1 MAADASVVIDFDV
14 KTQQLESDK
23 EKINK
28 ILSAIGE
35 NTGDKMDDEFK
46 KSADNVVSE
55 AKTVKKDVDNELK
68 KPTATITPKVD
79 DSEAQK
85 GTQKVI
91 TSLRKL
97 PKEQKVKLD
106 ADAKK
111 AGIDDFTSLLKRVPK
126 KLRTEILAQAQK
138 DEVID
143 YESLLKRIPPKL
155 LTDVQLN
162 DNASDKLKAI
172 RSEVESTETGFARLK
187 TIVAG
192 SFLGDA
198 VLSGVTTVV
207 DGLKDIAVEGAN
219 ASDAMDKFR
228 STMQLG
234 GFGEE
239 KIKKTSDEVM
249 EYANKT
255 VYDLD
260 DISNTTAQLAANG
273 IKNYMGLTEAAGN
286 LNAQAGGNAET
297 FKSVAMMLTQT
308 AGAGKLTTENWNQL
322 ADAIPGASGVLQKAM
337 KDAGAYTGN
346 FRDAM
351 ADGQITADE
360 FADAITKLGQTD
372 GAKKA
377 AESTKT
383 FEGAI
388 GNLQAA
394 VVDGMKN
401 IIDAFGKDKF
411 TGPINGLG
419 NIVQD
424 TFSKITKTIEN
435 NKKVIDALGG
445 VFSGVFGAIGN
456 TLSMFAMSFKANV
469 AGVLNNKEVTQ
480 NVESFKK
487 SFDRVME
494 AIKPIE
500 QAIGGLLGVIA
511 GGAFSLA
518 VDIVRSLAKGLGL
531 TGDEAD
537 KAKGKMDFS
546 GVARVFSTV
555 SQSLN
560 IVLDF
565 IRPVVR
571 ALGEMAGVIAKSA
584 FSTFADVLNVVGKAL
599 GEAFDKI
606 SPLIP
611 ALGDADKNM
620 SAITKHEG
628 ALKAVGVALGSIATA
643 FTAIKAAS
651 AVGSV
656 VSSAA
661 SAFKLLSGAIDI
673 IGASLLVFGDFLAA
687 NPIVA
692 IIGAVIA
699 LGVAV
704 YEAYKHFKP
713 FRDWVNKTWDSLKSF
728 GSGVAKVGKQIYH
741 GIVDGILDVVSWI
754 KKNWKGLGLLLVN
767 PIAGAIKLLY
777 DNNKGFK
784 KWADSV
790 IDTIKN
796 AWKSATEALVKVWE
810 SIVDGIVKVWKP
822 LSKALSVTWDAIKK
836 VAEITFKAIGAVIL
850 APIVLV
856 SATIVAIW
864 KAVHKPLEAAWK
876 AISKTASSVW
886 NSIKKTTEKVWK
898 GIKDTVI
905 DVSLAIYKPIKKAWD
920 KVVQVVTDLWNGL
933 KKTASKIWNGIKDA
947 VVDATEAVYKPVH
960 KAFTKVGN
968 WIGDK
973 WDNIKKFTSDKW
985 NSIKD
990 TIGNM
995 TDKAHSVA
1003 KRNTEALKSS
1013 VSEKWDAVKSV
1024 TGKAWGSVS
1033 DYVGEHSANAK
1044 NKASKNFNA
1053 LKDTMSSILDSISQT
1068 WKRVWSGISDYFSGI
1083 WDSIKKNARN
1093 GLNAV
1098 IDFLNG
1104 GIGGI
1109 NNVVHFFGGK
1119 KQTISPIPKL
1129 AKGGR
1134 MSKSTLALVNDEES
1148 PTYREAIFRRDGS
1161 IELPQERNV
1170 LTHLEAGDAVMPAK
1184 QTAMLLGLP
1193 QYKSGFG
1200 DWLGKAANWIG
1211 NVSGDIGEWVADKID
1226 QLEDALKDPLGVL
1239 KRLFD
1244 NSKNDATAIW
1254 HTIGEGAGRYLPES
1268 AVNWFKNTLAGFKKK
1283 FDESGGNPPGAGTKR
1298 WKPYVK
1304 KALAANGLPTSESYV
1319 QAWLRQ
1325 IQSESGG
1332 NPKAVQGGYVDI
1344 NTLTGDLA
1352 KGLLQTISRTFN
1364 AYAFPGHRNIFNGY
1378 DNMLAAIHYAKA
1390 RYGSRMLSV
1399 IGHGHGYANGGHI
1412 YSKQL
1417 AWLAEDGDEFVINN
1431 RKPNADSLLANAIKQ
1446 RAEINPNSFSAK
1458 IAHIID
1464 SAKFSGSNGYSV
1476 TLSTNQSASV
1486 THSAQSYSGT
1496 DYSQQIDAIK
1506 RKLDIIADKQV
1517 KVDGRSFA
1525 VAYERYGV
1533 HERNQRDILGQRGM
1547 AVDVNF

>member
-23 EKINK
+23 EQINK

-126 KLRTEILAQAQK
+126 KTRTEILAQAQK
-138 DEVID
+138 GEVID
-143 YESLLKRIPPKL
+143 YEALLKKIPPKI

-162 DNASDKLKAI
+162 DNASDKLRAI
-172 RSEVESTETGFARLK
+172 KKESESTETGFTRLK

-192 SFLGDA
+192 SFLGGA

-584 FSTFADVLNVVGKAL
+584 FATFADVLNAVGKAL
-599 GEAFDKI
+599 GAAFDKI

-611 ALGDADKNM
+611 ALNDTGKGA

-628 ALKAVGVALGSIATA
+628 KLKAVGVAIGSIG
-643 FTAIKAAS
+643 TAIVALKGAKVIFDGVSAGVTALSNATKIATGVQAAFN
-651 AVGSV
+651 AVMAINPV
-656 VSSAA
+656 V
-661 SAFKLLSGAIDI
+661 L
-673 IGASLLVFGDFLAA
+673 
-687 NPIVA
+687 

-741 GIVDGILDVVSWI
+741 GIVDGISDVVSWI

-796 AWKSATEALVKVWE
+796 AWKSATKALVKVWE

-886 NSIKKTTEKVWK
+886 NSIKKTTEKVWN

-905 DVSLAIYKPIKKAWD
+905 DVSLAIYKPVKKAWD

-1134 MSKSTLALVNDEES
+1134 MSRSTLALVNDEES

-1161 IELPQERNV
+1161 VEVPKERNV

-1193 QYKSGFG
+1193 QYKGGFG
-1200 DWLGKAANWIG
+1200 DWLGKAADWIG
-1211 NVSGDIGEWVADKID
+1211 DVSGDIGEWLADKID

-1239 KRLFD
+1239 TGLFKK
-1244 NSKNDATAIW
+1244 SKNSAEAIW
-1254 HTIGEGAGRYLPES
+1254 HDIGEGAGKYVPEQ
-1268 AVNWFKNTLAGFKKK
+1268 AVDWFKGILDGFKKK
-1283 FDESGGNPPGAGTKR
+1283 FDESGGNPPGEGAKR
-1298 WKPYVK
+1298 WEPYVK
-1304 KALAANGLPTSESYV
+1304 KALAANGLPTSDAYV

-1332 NPKAVQGGYVDI
+1332 NPKAVQNGYVDQ
-1344 NTLTGDLA
+1344 NTISGDLA
-1352 KGLLQTISRTFN
+1352 KGLLQTISATFN
-1364 AYAFPGHRNIFNGY
+1364 AYAFPGHKDIFNGY

-1390 RYGSRMLSV
+1390 RYGSDMLAV
-1399 IGHGHGYANGGHI
+1399 IGHGHGYANGGHV
-1412 YSKQL
+1412 YNKQL
-1417 AWLAEDGDEFVINN
+1417 AWIAEDGDEFVINN
-1431 RKPNADSLLANAIKQ
+1431 RKPNADSLLASAIKQ

-1476 TLSTNQSASV
+1476 TPSTNQSASV

>member
-23 EKINK
+23 EQINK

-55 AKTVKKDVDNELK
+55 AKAVKKDVDNELK

-192 SFLGDA
+192 SFLGGA

-239 KIKKTSDEVM
+239 EIKKTSDEVM

-560 IVLDF
+560 IVLNF
-565 IRPVVR
+565 IKPVVR

-584 FSTFADVLNVVGKAL
+584 FATFADVLNAVGKAV
-599 GEAFDKI
+599 GAAFDKI

-611 ALGDADKNM
+611 ALNDTGKGA

-628 ALKAVGVALGSIATA
+628 KLKAVGVAIGSIG
-643 FTAIKAAS
+643 TAIVALKGAKVIFDGVSAGVTALSNATKIATGVQAAFN
-651 AVGSV
+651 AVM
-656 VSSAA
+656 
-661 SAFKLLSGAIDI
+661 AIDPVV
-673 IGASLLVFGDFLAA
+673 L
-687 NPIVA
+687 

-741 GIVDGILDVVSWI
+741 GIVDGISDVISWI

-796 AWKSATEALVKVWE
+796 AWKSATKALVKVWE

-886 NSIKKTTEKVWK
+886 NSIKKTTEKVWN

-905 DVSLAIYKPIKKAWD
+905 DVSLAIYKPVKKAWD

-947 VVDATEAVYKPVH
+947 VVDTTEAVYKPVH

-1134 MSKSTLALVNDEES
+1134 MSRSTLALVNDEES

-1161 IELPQERNV
+1161 VEVPKERNV

-1193 QYKSGFG
+1193 QYKGGFG
-1200 DWLGKAANWIG
+1200 DWLGKAADWIG

-1244 NSKNDATAIW
+1244 NRKNDATAIW
-1254 HTIGEGAGRYLPES
+1254 HTIGEGAGRYLPET

-1431 RKPNADSLLANAIKQ
+1431 RKPNADMLLASAIKQ

-1476 TLSTNQSASV
+1476 TPSTNQSASV

>member
-23 EKINK
+23 EQINK

-55 AKTVKKDVDNELK
+55 AKAVKKDVDNELK

-192 SFLGDA
+192 SFLGGA

-239 KIKKTSDEVM
+239 EIKKTSDEVM

-565 IRPVVR
+565 IKPVVR

-584 FSTFADVLNVVGKAL
+584 FATFADVLNAVGKAL

-673 IGASLLVFGDFLAA
+673 VGASLLVFGDFLAA

-728 GSGVAKVGKQIYH
+728 GSRVAKVGKQIYH
-741 GIVDGILDVVSWI
+741 GIVDGISDVISWI

-796 AWKSATEALVKVWE
+796 AWKSATKALVKVWE

-876 AISKTASSVW
+876 AIYKTASSVW
-886 NSIKKTTEKVWK
+886 NSI
-898 GIKDTVI
+898 
-905 DVSLAIYKPIKKAWD
+905 
-920 KVVQVVTDLWNGL
+920 

-960 KAFTKVGN
+960 KAFTTLGN

-973 WDNIKKFTSDKW
+973 WDSIKKTTSTKW
-985 NSIKD
+985 KGIKD
-990 TIGNM
+990 TISKM
-995 TDKAHSVA
+995 SEKAKSLGTKYAESLKQSVG
-1003 KRNTEALKSS
+1003 
-1013 VSEKWDAVKSV
+1013 EKWDAVKSV
-1024 TGKAWGSVS
+1024 TSKAWGKVAT
-1033 DYVGEHSANAK
+1033 YVGDSSNDALRRAGR
-1044 NKASKNFNA
+1044 NFNA
-1053 LKDTMSSILDSISQT
+1053 LKSTMSDILDSISRT
-1068 WKRVWSGISDYFSGI
+1068 WRRAWSGIADYFGSIWNGI
-1083 WDSIKKNARN
+1083 QKNARN
-1093 GLNAV
+1093 GLNGV
-1098 IDFLNG
+1098 IGFLNG

-1134 MSKSTLALVNDEES
+1134 ITASNKVALVNDEES
-1148 PTYREAIFRRDGS
+1148 SIYREAIFRKDGTV
-1161 IELPQERNV
+1161 ELPKERNV
-1170 LTHLEAGDAVMPAK
+1170 LTHLEVGDAVMPAK

-1244 NSKNDATAIW
+1244 NRKNDATAIW

-1390 RYGSRMLSV
+1390 RYGSDMLAV
-1399 IGHGHGYANGGHI
+1399 IGHGHGYADGGHV
-1412 YSKQL
+1412 YNKQL
-1417 AWLAEDGDEFVINN
+1417 AWIAEDGDEFVINN
-1431 RKPNADSLLANAIKQ
+1431 RKPNADSLLASAIKQ

-1464 SAKFSGSNGYSV
+1464 DARTSGVNGYGV
-1476 TLSTNQSASV
+1476 TPQVTPTSHTVNSNQSNNASV
-1486 THSAQSYSGT
+1486 KVEGDTVISVQLDSDTIARATYPKQKLMQAQEITIAGNGG
-1496 DYSQQIDAIK
+1496 AIP
-1506 RKLDIIADKQV
+1506 V
-1517 KVDGRSFA
+1517 V
-1525 VAYERYGV
+1525 
-1533 HERNQRDILGQRGM
+1533 
-1547 AVDVNF
+1547 

>member
-23 EKINK
+23 EQINK

-55 AKTVKKDVDNELK
+55 AKAVKKDVDNELK

-192 SFLGDA
+192 SFLGGA

-239 KIKKTSDEVM
+239 EIKKTSDEVM

-560 IVLDF
+560 IVLNF
-565 IRPVVR
+565 IKPVVR

-584 FSTFADVLNVVGKAL
+584 FATFADVLNAVGKAV
-599 GEAFDKI
+599 GAAFDKI

-611 ALGDADKNM
+611 ALNDTGKGA

-628 ALKAVGVALGSIATA
+628 KLKAVGVAIGSIG
-643 FTAIKAAS
+643 TAIVALKGAKVIFDGVSAGVTALSNATKIATGVQAAFN
-651 AVGSV
+651 AVM
-656 VSSAA
+656 
-661 SAFKLLSGAIDI
+661 AIDPVV
-673 IGASLLVFGDFLAA
+673 L
-687 NPIVA
+687 

-741 GIVDGILDVVSWI
+741 GIVDGISDVISWI

-796 AWKSATEALVKVWE
+796 AWKSATKALVKVWE

-886 NSIKKTTEKVWK
+886 NSIKKTTEKVWN

-905 DVSLAIYKPIKKAWD
+905 DVSLAIYKPVKKAWD

-947 VVDATEAVYKPVH
+947 VVDTTEAVYKPVH

-1134 MSKSTLALVNDEES
+1134 MSQSTLALVNDEES

-1161 IELPQERNV
+1161 VEVPKERNV

-1193 QYKSGFG
+1193 QYKGGFG
-1200 DWLGKAANWIG
+1200 DWLGKAADWIG

-1244 NSKNDATAIW
+1244 NRKNDATAIW
-1254 HTIGEGAGRYLPES
+1254 HTIGEGAGRYLPET

-1364 AYAFPGHRNIFNGY
+1364 AYAFPGHKNIFNGY

-1431 RKPNADSLLANAIKQ
+1431 RKPNADMLLASAIKQ

-1476 TLSTNQSASV
+1476 TPSTNQSASV

>member
-1 MAADASVVIDFDV
+1 MADGVVTIDIDMPLDKLKNDMQLADDLLQNLGKNAGN
-14 KTQQLESDK
+14 E
-23 EKINK
+23 
-28 ILSAIGE
+28 
-35 NTGDKMDDEFK
+35 MDDNFK
-46 KSADNVVSE
+46 KVSSDLVNE
-55 AKTVKKDVDNELK
+55 AQKAKKDIDEELK
-68 KPTATITPKVD
+68 KPTAPIKPKID
-79 DSEAQK
+79 DNDVQQ
-85 GTQKVI
+85 GTQKII

-111 AGIDDFTSLLKRVPK
+111 AGIDDFTALLKRVPK
-126 KLRTEILAQAQK
+126 KTRTEILAQAQK
-138 DEVID
+138 GEVID
-143 YESLLKRIPPKL
+143 YEAL
-155 LTDVQLN
+155 LTKLPRRILTSIKLN
-162 DNASDKLKAI
+162 DDASDKLKSI
-172 RSEVESTETGFARLK
+172 QESAENTGASLSKLK
-187 TIVAG
+187 EIIAG
-192 SFLGDA
+192 SFIGGIA
-198 VLSGVTTVV
+198 VNGVTAVV
-207 DGLKDIAVEGAN
+207 SSLKDIATEGAS

-239 KIKKTSDEVM
+239 EIKKTSDQVM

-286 LNAQAGGNAET
+286 LNAQAGGNADT

-377 AESTKT
+377 AESTTT
-383 FEGAI
+383 FEGAF
-388 GNLQAA
+388 GNLQAT

-401 IIDAFGKDKF
+401 VIDAFGKDKF
-411 TGPINGLG
+411 TGPINNVGSFIQG
-419 NIVQD
+419 
-424 TFSKITKTIEN
+424 FFGRITKAITD
-435 NKKVIDALGG
+435 NKRIIDTLGSAFSS
-445 VFSGVFGAIGN
+445 VFSAIGN
-456 TLSMFAMSFKANV
+456 TLSMFSASFKANV
-469 AGVLNNKEVTQ
+469 SGILGDKSLTQ
-480 NVESFKK
+480 NVTSLKKGFDNIMES
-487 SFDRVME
+487 
-494 AIKPIE
+494 IKPVE
-500 QAIGGLLGVIA
+500 QAIGGLLGVIT
-511 GGAFSLA
+511 GGIFAVA
-518 VDIVRSLAKGLGL
+518 VDLIKGLAKGLGL
-531 TGDEAD
+531 VGDEAN
-537 KAKGKMDFS
+537 KTKGKMDFS
-546 GVARVFSTV
+546 GIARIFSTV
-555 SQSLN
+555 SQTLN
-560 IVLDF
+560 VVLGF
-565 IRPVVR
+565 IKPVVSL
-571 ALGEMAGVIAKSA
+571 LGEMAGVIAKSA

-673 IGASLLVFGDFLAA
+673 VGASLLVFGDFLAA

-692 IIGAVIA
+692 IIGVVIA

-713 FRDWVNKTWDSLKSF
+713 FRDAVNKTWDSLKSF

-741 GIVDGILDVVSWI
+741 GIVDGISDVISWI

-796 AWKSATEALVKVWE
+796 AWKSATKALVKVWE

-886 NSIKKTTEKVWK
+886 NSIKKTTEKVWN

-905 DVSLAIYKPIKKAWD
+905 DVSLAIYKPVKKAWD

-1134 MSKSTLALVNDEES
+1134 MSQSTLALVNDEES

-1161 IELPQERNV
+1161 IEVPKERNV
-1170 LTHLEAGDAVMPAK
+1170 LTHLEVGDAVMPAK

-1431 RKPNADSLLANAIKQ
+1431 RKPNADMLLASAIKQ

-1476 TLSTNQSASV
+1476 TPSTNQSASV
-1486 THSAQSYSGT
+1486 AHSAQSYSGT

>member
-1 MAADASVVIDFDV
+1 MADGVVTIDIDMPLDKLKNDMQLADDLLQNLGKNAGN
-14 KTQQLESDK
+14 E
-23 EKINK
+23 
-28 ILSAIGE
+28 
-35 NTGDKMDDEFK
+35 MDDNFK
-46 KSADNVVSE
+46 KVSSDLVNE
-55 AKTVKKDVDNELK
+55 AQKAKKDIDEELK
-68 KPTATITPKVD
+68 KPTAPIKPKID
-79 DSEAQK
+79 DNDVQQ
-85 GTQKVI
+85 GTQKII

-111 AGIDDFTSLLKRVPK
+111 AGIDDFTALLKRVPK
-126 KLRTEILAQAQK
+126 KTRTEILAQAQK
-138 DEVID
+138 GEVID
-143 YESLLKRIPPKL
+143 YEAL
-155 LTDVQLN
+155 LTKLPRRILTSIKLN
-162 DNASDKLKAI
+162 DDASDKLKSI
-172 RSEVESTETGFARLK
+172 QESAENTGASLSKLK
-187 TIVAG
+187 EIIAG
-192 SFLGDA
+192 SFIGGIA
-198 VLSGVTTVV
+198 VNGVTAVV
-207 DGLKDIAVEGAN
+207 SSLKDIATEGAS

-239 KIKKTSDEVM
+239 EIKKTSDQVM

-286 LNAQAGGNAET
+286 LNAQAGGNADT

-560 IVLDF
+560 IVLNF
-565 IRPVVR
+565 IKPVVR

-673 IGASLLVFGDFLAA
+673 VGASLLVFGDFLAA

-692 IIGAVIA
+692 IIGVVIA

-704 YEAYKHFKP
+704 YEAYKHFKI

-741 GIVDGILDVVSWI
+741 GIVDGISDVISWI

-796 AWKSATEALVKVWE
+796 AWKSATKALVKVWE

-886 NSIKKTTEKVWK
+886 NSIKKTTEKVWN

-905 DVSLAIYKPIKKAWD
+905 DVSLAIYKPVKKAWD

-1134 MSKSTLALVNDEES
+1134 MSQSTLALVNDEES

-1161 IELPQERNV
+1161 VEVPKERNV

-1193 QYKSGFG
+1193 QYKGGFG
-1200 DWLGKAANWIG
+1200 DWLGKAADWIG

-1244 NSKNDATAIW
+1244 NRKNDATAIW
-1254 HTIGEGAGRYLPES
+1254 HTIGEGAGRYLPET

-1364 AYAFPGHRNIFNGY
+1364 AYAFPGHKNIFNGY

-1431 RKPNADSLLANAIKQ
+1431 RKPNADMLLASAIKQ

-1464 SAKFSGSNGYSV
+1464 SAKFSGSNGYGMAPSTSQPNTV
-1476 TLSTNQSASV
+1476 TRT
-1486 THSAQSYSGT
+1486 AQSYEVT
-1496 DYSQQIDAIK
+1496 DYSKQIEAINH
-1506 RKLDIIADKQV
+1506 KLDIIADKQV

-1525 VAYERYGV
+1525 VAYEKYGS
-1533 HERNQRDILGQRGM
+1533 HERNQRNILEQRGL

>member
-1 MAADASVVIDFDV
+1 MASDASVVIDFDV
-14 KTQQLESDK
+14 KMQQLESDRDQ
-23 EKINK
+23 INK

-46 KSADNVVSE
+46 KSADKVVDE
-55 AKTVKKDVDNELK
+55 AKQTKKDVDAELK
-68 KPTATITPKVD
+68 KPTATIKPKVD
-79 DSEAQK
+79 DSDAQK
-85 GTQKVI
+85 GTQKII

-111 AGIDDFTSLLKRVPK
+111 AGIDDFTTLLKRVPK
-126 KLRTEILAQAQK
+126 KTRTEILAQAQK
-138 DEVID
+138 GEVID
-143 YESLLKRIPPKL
+143 YEALLNKL
-155 LTDVQLN
+155 PRKILTDVQLN
-162 DNASDKLKAI
+162 DNASDKLRAI
-172 RSEVESTETGFARLK
+172 KKESESTETGFTRLK

-192 SFLGDA
+192 SFLGGA
-198 VLSGVTTVV
+198 ALNGITMLV
-207 DGLKDIAVEGAN
+207 DGLKDVVVEGAS

-234 GFGEE
+234 GFGEKE
-239 KIKKTSDEVM
+239 IKKTADEVM
-249 EYANKT
+249 DYANKT
-255 VYDLD
+255 VYGLD

-273 IKNYMGLTEAAGN
+273 IKDYMSLTEAAGN

-337 KDAGAYTGN
+337 KDAGAYTGD

-351 ADGQITADE
+351 ANGEITAQE
-360 FADAITKLGQTD
+360 FSDALMKLGQTD

-401 IIDAFGKDKF
+401 VIDAFGKDRI

-424 TFSKITKTIEN
+424 TFGKITKTIEN
-435 NKKVIDALGG
+435 NKKIIDALGG

-456 TLSMFAMSFKANV
+456 TLSMFSMSFKANV

-487 SFDRVME
+487 SFDRVMD

-500 QAIGGLLGVIA
+500 QAIGGLLGVIT

-518 VDIVRSLAKGLGL
+518 VDLVKGLAKGLGL

-537 KAKGKMDFS
+537 KAKGKLDFS
-546 GVARVFSTV
+546 GVARIFSAV
-555 SQSLN
+555 SQALN
-560 IVLDF
+560 VVLNF
-565 IRPVVR
+565 VKPVVS

-584 FSTFADVLNVVGKAL
+584 FSTFADVLNAVGKAL
-599 GEAFDKI
+599 GAAFDKI

-611 ALGDADKNM
+611 ALNDTGKGA

-628 ALKAVGVALGSIATA
+628 KLKAVGVAIGSIGTA
-643 FTAIKAAS
+643 
-651 AVGSV
+651 
-656 VSSAA
+656 
-661 SAFKLLSGAIDI
+661 
-673 IGASLLVFGDFLAA
+673 
-687 NPIVA
+687 IVA
-692 IIGAVIA
+692 IKGAKAIFDGVSAGITALSNATKIATGIQGAFNAVMALNPVVLIVGAIIA

-713 FRDWVNKTWDSLKSF
+713 FRDAVDKSWSAIKKF
-728 GSGVAKVGKQIYH
+728 GSSVAKIGKQVYD
-741 GIVDGILDVVSWI
+741 GIVNGLSGVISWI
-754 KKNWKGLGLLLVN
+754 KKWAKKISDSIV
-767 PIAGAIKLLY
+767 
-777 DNNKGFK
+777 KGFN
-784 KWADSV
+784 AV
-790 IDTIKN
+790 I
-796 AWKSATEALVKVWE
+796 
-810 SIVDGIVKVWKP
+810 KP
-822 LSKALSVTWDAIKK
+822 LSKVWDGIKK
-836 VAEITFKAIGAVIL
+836 VAEIAFKAIGVVIL

-864 KAVHKPLEAAWK
+864 KKVHKPLETAWK

-886 NSIKKTTEKVWK
+886 NGIKKTTEKVWN
-898 GIKDTVI
+898 
-905 DVSLAIYKPIKKAWD
+905 S
-920 KVVQVVTDLWNGL
+920 
-933 KKTASKIWNGIKDA
+933 IKDA
-947 VVDATEAVYKPVH
+947 VVKVANAIFKPVQ
-960 KAFTKVGN
+960 KAFSKLGD

-973 WDNIKKFTSDKW
+973 WDSIKKFTSDKW
-985 NSIKD
+985 NKVKD
-990 TIGNM
+990 TIGDM

-1003 KRNTEALKSS
+1003 KKNAEALKSS
-1013 VSEKWDAVKSV
+1013 VGEKWDAVKDV
-1024 TGKAWGSVS
+1024 TSRTWSKVAGYVDEHTSDARKKAG
-1033 DYVGEHSANAK
+1033 
-1044 NKASKNFNA
+1044 KNFNA

-1093 GLNAV
+1093 GLNGV

-1161 IELPQERNV
+1161 VELPQGRNV

-1193 QYKSGFG
+1193 QYKGGFG
-1200 DWLGKAANWIG
+1200 DWLGKAADWIG
-1211 NVSGDIGEWVADKID
+1211 DVSGDVGEWLADKID

-1239 KRLFD
+1239 MGLFKK
-1244 NSKNDATAIW
+1244 SKNNAEAIW
-1254 HTIGEGAGRYLPES
+1254 YDIGEGAGKYVPEQ
-1268 AVNWFKNTLAGFKKK
+1268 AVDWFKGILDGFKKK
-1283 FDESGGNPPGAGTKR
+1283 FDESGGNPPGEGAKR
-1298 WKPYVK
+1298 WEPYVK
-1304 KALAANGLPTSESYV
+1304 KALAANGLPTSDAYV

-1344 NTLTGDLA
+1344 NTMTGDLA
-1352 KGLLQTISRTFN
+1352 KGLLQTISATFN
-1364 AYAFPGHRNIFNGY
+1364 AHAFPGHKDIFNGY

-1390 RYGSRMLSV
+1390 RYGSDMLAV

-1412 YSKQL
+1412 YNKQL
-1417 AWLAEDGDEFVINN
+1417 AWIAEDGDEFVINN
-1431 RKPNADSLLANAIKQ
+1431 RKPNADSLLASAIKQ

-1464 SAKFSGSNGYSV
+1464 SAKFSGSNGYGMAPNTS
-1476 TLSTNQSASV
+1476 QSIGT
-1486 THSAQSYSGT
+1486 THSTQGYTGT
-1496 DYSQQIDAIK
+1496 DYSQQIEAIN

-1533 HERNQRDILGQRGM
+1533 HERNQRDILGKRGM

>member
-1 MAADASVVIDFDV
+1 MASDASVVIDFDV
-14 KTQQLESDK
+14 KMQQLESDRDQ
-23 EKINK
+23 INK

-46 KSADNVVSE
+46 KSADKVVDE
-55 AKTVKKDVDNELK
+55 AKQTKKDVDAELK
-68 KPTATITPKVD
+68 KQTATIKPKVD
-79 DSEAQK
+79 DSDAQK
-85 GTQKVI
+85 GTQKII

-111 AGIDDFTSLLKRVPK
+111 AGIDDFTTLLKRVPK
-126 KLRTEILAQAQK
+126 KTRTEILAQAQK
-138 DEVID
+138 GEVID
-143 YESLLKRIPPKL
+143 YEALLNKL
-155 LTDVQLN
+155 PRKILTDVQLN
-162 DNASDKLKAI
+162 DNASDKLRAI
-172 RSEVESTETGFARLK
+172 KKESESTETGFTRLK

-192 SFLGDA
+192 SFLGGA
-198 VLSGVTTVV
+198 ALNGITMLV
-207 DGLKDIAVEGAN
+207 DGLKDVVVEGAS

-234 GFGEE
+234 GFGEKE
-239 KIKKTSDEVM
+239 IKKTADEVM
-249 EYANKT
+249 DYANKT
-255 VYDLD
+255 VYGLD

-273 IKNYMGLTEAAGN
+273 IKDYMSLTEAAGN

-337 KDAGAYTGN
+337 KDAGAYTGD

-351 ADGQITADE
+351 ANGEITAQE
-360 FADAITKLGQTD
+360 FSDALMKLGQTD

-401 IIDAFGKDKF
+401 VIDAFGKDRI

-424 TFSKITKTIEN
+424 TFGKITKTIEN
-435 NKKVIDALGG
+435 NKKIIDALGG

-456 TLSMFAMSFKANV
+456 TLSMFSMSFKANV

-487 SFDRVME
+487 SFDRVMD

-500 QAIGGLLGVIA
+500 QAIGGLLGVIT

-518 VDIVRSLAKGLGL
+518 VDLVKGLAKGLGL

-537 KAKGKMDFS
+537 KAKGKLDFS
-546 GVARVFSTV
+546 GVARIFSAV
-555 SQSLN
+555 SQALN
-560 IVLDF
+560 VVLNF
-565 IRPVVR
+565 VKPVVS

-584 FSTFADVLNVVGKAL
+584 FSTFADVLNAVGKAL
-599 GEAFDKI
+599 GAAFDKI

-611 ALGDADKNM
+611 ALNDTGKGA

-628 ALKAVGVALGSIATA
+628 KLKAVGVAIGSIGTA
-643 FTAIKAAS
+643 
-651 AVGSV
+651 
-656 VSSAA
+656 
-661 SAFKLLSGAIDI
+661 
-673 IGASLLVFGDFLAA
+673 
-687 NPIVA
+687 IVA
-692 IIGAVIA
+692 IKGAKAIFDGVSAGITALSNATKIATGIQGAFNAVMALNPVVLIVGAIIA

-713 FRDWVNKTWDSLKSF
+713 FRDAVDKSWSAIKKF
-728 GSGVAKVGKQIYH
+728 GSSVAKIGKQVYD
-741 GIVDGILDVVSWI
+741 GIVNGLSGVISWI
-754 KKNWKGLGLLLVN
+754 KKWAKKISDSIV
-767 PIAGAIKLLY
+767 
-777 DNNKGFK
+777 KGFN
-784 KWADSV
+784 AV
-790 IDTIKN
+790 I
-796 AWKSATEALVKVWE
+796 
-810 SIVDGIVKVWKP
+810 KP
-822 LSKALSVTWDAIKK
+822 LSKVWDGIKK
-836 VAEITFKAIGAVIL
+836 VAEIAFKAIGVVIL

-864 KAVHKPLEAAWK
+864 KKVHKPLETAWK

-886 NSIKKTTEKVWK
+886 NGIKKTTEKVWN
-898 GIKDTVI
+898 
-905 DVSLAIYKPIKKAWD
+905 S
-920 KVVQVVTDLWNGL
+920 
-933 KKTASKIWNGIKDA
+933 IKDA
-947 VVDATEAVYKPVH
+947 VVKVANAIFKPVQ
-960 KAFTKVGN
+960 KAFSKLGD

-973 WDNIKKFTSDKW
+973 WDSIKKFTSDKW
-985 NSIKD
+985 NKVKD
-990 TIGNM
+990 TIGDM

-1003 KRNTEALKSS
+1003 KKNAEALKSS
-1013 VSEKWDAVKSV
+1013 VGEKWDAVKDV
-1024 TGKAWGSVS
+1024 TSRTWSKVAGYVDEHTSDARKKAG
-1033 DYVGEHSANAK
+1033 
-1044 NKASKNFNA
+1044 KNFNA

-1093 GLNAV
+1093 GLNGV

-1161 IELPQERNV
+1161 VELPQGRNV

-1193 QYKSGFG
+1193 QYKGGFG
-1200 DWLGKAANWIG
+1200 DWLGKAADWIG
-1211 NVSGDIGEWVADKID
+1211 DVSGDVGEWLADKID

-1239 KRLFD
+1239 MGLFKK
-1244 NSKNDATAIW
+1244 SKNNAEAIW
-1254 HTIGEGAGRYLPES
+1254 YDIGEGAGKYVPEQ
-1268 AVNWFKNTLAGFKKK
+1268 AVDWFKGILDGFKKK
-1283 FDESGGNPPGAGTKR
+1283 FDESGGNPPGEGAKR
-1298 WKPYVK
+1298 WEPYVK
-1304 KALAANGLPTSESYV
+1304 KALAANGLPTSDAYV

-1344 NTLTGDLA
+1344 NTMTGDLA
-1352 KGLLQTISRTFN
+1352 KGLLQTISATFN
-1364 AYAFPGHRNIFNGY
+1364 AHAFPGHKDIFNGY

-1390 RYGSRMLSV
+1390 RYGSDMLAV

-1412 YSKQL
+1412 YNKQL
-1417 AWLAEDGDEFVINN
+1417 AWIAEDGDEFVINN
-1431 RKPNADSLLANAIKQ
+1431 RKPNADSLLASAIKQ

-1464 SAKFSGSNGYSV
+1464 SAKFSGSNGYGMAPNTS
-1476 TLSTNQSASV
+1476 QSIGT
-1486 THSAQSYSGT
+1486 THSTQGYTGT
-1496 DYSQQIDAIK
+1496 DYSQQIEAIN

-1533 HERNQRDILGQRGM
+1533 HERNQRDILGKRGM

>member
-1 MAADASVVIDFDV
+1 MADGIVTIDIDMPLDKFKSDM
-14 KTQQLESDK
+14 QLAKGLLKDLGDGAGSEMDSD
-23 EKINK
+23 
-28 ILSAIGE
+28 
-35 NTGDKMDDEFK
+35 FK
-46 KSADNVVSE
+46 KASDSVVSE
-55 AKTVKKDVDNELK
+55 AKNVKKDVDAELK

-111 AGIDDFTSLLKRVPK
+111 AGIDDFTTLLKRVPK
-126 KLRTEILAQAQK
+126 KTRTEILAQAQK
-138 DEVID
+138 GEVID
-143 YESLLKRIPPKL
+143 YEALLNKLPKKI
-155 LTDVQLN
+155 LTEVQLN
-162 DNASDKLKAI
+162 DNASDKLRAI
-172 RSEVESTETGFARLK
+172 HKEATSAGGGFTRLK

-192 SFLGDA
+192 SFLGGA
-198 VLSGVTTVV
+198 ALNGITMLV
-207 DGLKDIAVEGAN
+207 DGLKDVVVEGAN

-234 GFGEE
+234 GFGEDE
-239 KIKKTSDEVM
+239 IKKTSDQVM

-255 VYDLD
+255 VYGLD
-260 DISNTTAQLAANG
+260 DIANTTAQLAANG
-273 IKNYMGLTEAAGN
+273 IKDYMGLTEAAGN

-337 KDAGAYTGN
+337 KDAGAYTGD

-351 ADGQITADE
+351 ANGEITAQE
-360 FADAITKLGQTD
+360 FSDALMKLGQTD

-401 IIDAFGKDKF
+401 VIDAFGKDRI

-424 TFSKITKTIEN
+424 TFGKITKTIEN
-435 NKKVIDALGG
+435 NKKIIDALGG

-456 TLSMFAMSFKANV
+456 TLSMFATSFKANV
-469 AGVLNNKEVTQ
+469 AGVLNNKEITQ

-487 SFDRVME
+487 SFERVME

-500 QAIGGLLGVIA
+500 QAIGGLLGVIT

-518 VDIVRSLAKGLGL
+518 VDLVKGLAKGLGL

-537 KAKGKMDFS
+537 KAKGKLDFS
-546 GVARVFSTV
+546 GAARIFSTV
-555 SQSLN
+555 SQALN
-560 IVLDF
+560 VILNFVK
-565 IRPVVR
+565 PVVS

-584 FSTFADVLNVVGKAL
+584 FSTFADVLNAVGKAL
-599 GEAFDKI
+599 GTAFDKI

-611 ALGDADKNM
+611 ALNDTGKGA

-628 ALKAVGVALGSIATA
+628 KLKAVGVAIGSIGTA
-643 FTAIKAAS
+643 
-651 AVGSV
+651 
-656 VSSAA
+656 
-661 SAFKLLSGAIDI
+661 
-673 IGASLLVFGDFLAA
+673 
-687 NPIVA
+687 IVA
-692 IIGAVIA
+692 IKGAKAIFDGVSAGITALSNATKIATGIQGAFNAVMALNPVVLIVGAVIA

-713 FRDWVNKTWDSLKSF
+713 FRDAVDKSWSAIKKF
-728 GSGVAKVGKQIYH
+728 GSSVAKIGKQIYN
-741 GIVDGILDVVSWI
+741 GIVDGLSGVISWI
-754 KKNWKGLGLLLVN
+754 KKWAKNIGDSIV
-767 PIAGAIKLLY
+767 
-777 DNNKGFK
+777 KGFN
-784 KWADSV
+784 SV
-790 IDTIKN
+790 M
-796 AWKSATEALVKVWE
+796 
-810 SIVDGIVKVWKP
+810 KP
-822 LSKALSVTWDAIKK
+822 LSKVWDGIKK
-836 VAEITFKAIGAVIL
+836 AAEIAFKAIGVVIL

-864 KAVHKPLEAAWK
+864 KKVHKPLETAWN
-876 AISKTASSVW
+876 AISKTASKVW
-886 NSIKKTTEKVWK
+886 NGIKKTTER
-898 GIKDTVI
+898 
-905 DVSLAIYKPIKKAWD
+905 
-920 KVVQVVTDLWNGL
+920 
-933 KKTASKIWNGIKDA
+933 IWNGIKDA
-947 VVDATEAVYKPVH
+947 VVKVANAIFKPVQ
-960 KAFTKVGN
+960 KAFSKLGD

-973 WDNIKKFTSDKW
+973 WDSIKKFTSEKW
-985 NSIKD
+985 GHVKD
-990 TIGNM
+990 TVGKM
-995 TDKAHSVA
+995 
-1003 KRNTEALKSS
+1003 
-1013 VSEKWDAVKSV
+1013 SEKAKDVGGKYLEVLKQDVGNKWDTVKS
-1024 TGKAWGSVS
+1024 TTSSAWSKVAG
-1033 DYVGEHSANAK
+1033 YVDEHTSGARK
-1044 NKASKNFNA
+1044 KASQNFNA

-1093 GLNAV
+1093 GLNGV

-1104 GIGGI
+1104 GVDGI
-1109 NNVVHFFGGK
+1109 NNVVSFFGGSK
-1119 KQTISPIPKL
+1119 KTVPRIPRL

-1161 IELPQERNV
+1161 VELPQERNV

-1193 QYKSGFG
+1193 QYKGGFG
-1200 DWLGKAANWIG
+1200 DWLGKAADWIG
-1211 NVSGDIGEWVADKID
+1211 DVSGDIGEWLADKID
-1226 QLEDALKDPLGVL
+1226 QLEDALKNPLEL
-1239 KRLFD
+1239 LMNLFKKEK
-1244 NSKNDATAIW
+1244 NSATAIW
-1254 HTIGEGAGRYLPES
+1254 HDIGEGAGKYIPKS
-1268 AVNWFKNTLAGFKKK
+1268 AVDWFKNKLSEFKKK
-1283 FDESGGNPPGAGTKR
+1283 FDESGGSNPPGEGAKR
-1298 WKPYVK
+1298 WEPYVK
-1304 KALAANGLPTSESYV
+1304 KALAANGLPTTDAYV

-1352 KGLLQTISRTFN
+1352 KGLLQTISATFN
-1364 AYAFPGHRNIFNGY
+1364 AYKFPGHGNIFNGY

-1390 RYGSRMLSV
+1390 RYGSDMLAV

-1412 YSKQL
+1412 YNKQL
-1417 AWLAEDGDEFVINN
+1417 AWIAEDGDEFVINN
-1431 RKPNADSLLANAIKQ
+1431 RKPNADSLLASAIKQ

-1464 SAKFSGSNGYSV
+1464 SAKFSGSNGYGMAP
-1476 TLSTNQSASV
+1476 STSQNV
-1486 THSAQSYSGT
+1486 GTTHSTQSYTGT
-1496 DYSQQIDAIK
+1496 DYSQQIEAIN

-1525 VAYERYGV
+1525 VAYERYGT
-1533 HERNQRDILGQRGM
+1533 HERNQRDILGKRGM

>member
-1 MAADASVVIDFDV
+1 MASDASVVIDFDV
-14 KTQQLESDK
+14 KMQQLESDRDQ
-23 EKINK
+23 INK

-46 KSADNVVSE
+46 KSADKVVDE
-55 AKTVKKDVDNELK
+55 AKQTKKDVDAELK
-68 KPTATITPKVD
+68 KPTATIKPKVD
-79 DSEAQK
+79 DSDAQK
-85 GTQKVI
+85 GTQKII

-111 AGIDDFTSLLKRVPK
+111 AGIDDFTTLLKRVPK
-126 KLRTEILAQAQK
+126 KTRTEILAQAQK
-138 DEVID
+138 GEVID
-143 YESLLKRIPPKL
+143 YEALLNKL
-155 LTDVQLN
+155 PRKILTDVQLN
-162 DNASDKLKAI
+162 DNASDKLRAI
-172 RSEVESTETGFARLK
+172 KKESESTETGFTRLK

-192 SFLGDA
+192 SFLGGA
-198 VLSGVTTVV
+198 ALNGITMLV
-207 DGLKDIAVEGAN
+207 DGLKDVVVEGAS

-234 GFGEE
+234 GFGEKE
-239 KIKKTSDEVM
+239 IKKTADEVM
-249 EYANKT
+249 DYANKT
-255 VYDLD
+255 VYGLD

-273 IKNYMGLTEAAGN
+273 IKDYMGLTEAAGN

-337 KDAGAYTGN
+337 KDAGAYTGD

-351 ADGQITADE
+351 ANGEITAQE
-360 FADAITKLGQTD
+360 FSDALMKLGQTD

-401 IIDAFGKDKF
+401 VIDAFGKDRI

-424 TFSKITKTIEN
+424 TFGKITKTIEN
-435 NKKVIDALGG
+435 NKKIIDALGG

-456 TLSMFAMSFKANV
+456 TLSMFSMSFKANV

-487 SFDRVME
+487 SFDRVMD

-500 QAIGGLLGVIA
+500 QAIGGLLGVIT

-518 VDIVRSLAKGLGL
+518 VDLVKGLAKGLGL

-537 KAKGKMDFS
+537 KAKGKLDFS
-546 GVARVFSTV
+546 GVARIFSTV
-555 SQSLN
+555 SQALN
-560 IVLDF
+560 VILNFVK
-565 IRPVVR
+565 PVVS

-584 FSTFADVLNVVGKAL
+584 FSTFADVLNAVGKAL
-599 GEAFDKI
+599 GTAFDKI

-611 ALGDADKNM
+611 ALNDTGKGA

-628 ALKAVGVALGSIATA
+628 KLKAVGVAIGSIGTA
-643 FTAIKAAS
+643 
-651 AVGSV
+651 
-656 VSSAA
+656 
-661 SAFKLLSGAIDI
+661 
-673 IGASLLVFGDFLAA
+673 
-687 NPIVA
+687 IVA
-692 IIGAVIA
+692 IKGAKAIFDGVSAGITALSNATKIATGIQGAFNAVMALNPVVLIVGAVIA

-713 FRDWVNKTWDSLKSF
+713 FRDAVDKSWSAIKKF
-728 GSGVAKVGKQIYH
+728 GSSVAKIGKQVYD
-741 GIVDGILDVVSWI
+741 GIVNGLSGVISWI
-754 KKNWKGLGLLLVN
+754 KKWAKKISDSIV
-767 PIAGAIKLLY
+767 
-777 DNNKGFK
+777 KGFN
-784 KWADSV
+784 AV
-790 IDTIKN
+790 I
-796 AWKSATEALVKVWE
+796 
-810 SIVDGIVKVWKP
+810 KP
-822 LSKALSVTWDAIKK
+822 LSKVWDGIKK
-836 VAEITFKAIGAVIL
+836 AAEIAFKAIGVVIL

-864 KAVHKPLEAAWK
+864 KKVHKPLEAAWK
-876 AISKTASSVW
+876 VISKTASNVWNGIKKITEKVW
-886 NSIKKTTEKVWK
+886 NSIKDVVVKVAN
-898 GIKDTVI
+898 
-905 DVSLAIYKPIKKAWD
+905 AIF
-920 KVVQVVTDLWNGL
+920 
-933 KKTASKIWNGIKDA
+933 
-947 VVDATEAVYKPVH
+947 KPVQ
-960 KAFTKVGN
+960 KAFSKLGD

-973 WDNIKKFTSDKW
+973 WDSIKKFTSDKW
-985 NSIKD
+985 NKVKN
-990 TIGNM
+990 TIGDM

-1003 KRNTEALKSS
+1003 KKNTEALKSS
-1013 VSEKWDAVKSV
+1013 VGEKWDAVKDV
-1024 TGKAWGSVS
+1024 TSRTWSKVAGYVDEHTSDARKKAG
-1033 DYVGEHSANAK
+1033 
-1044 NKASKNFNA
+1044 KNFNA

-1093 GLNAV
+1093 GLNGV

-1134 MSKSTLALVNDEES
+1134 MSRSTLALVNDEES
-1148 PTYREAIFRRDGS
+1148 STYREAIFRRDGS
-1161 IELPQERNV
+1161 VELPQERNV

-1193 QYKSGFG
+1193 QYKGGFG
-1200 DWLGKAANWIG
+1200 DWLGKAADWVG
-1211 NVSGDIGEWVADKID
+1211 DVSGDIGEWLADKID
-1226 QLEDALKDPLGVL
+1226 QLEDALKNPLEL
-1239 KRLFD
+1239 LMNLFKKEK
-1244 NSKNDATAIW
+1244 NSATAIW
-1254 HTIGEGAGRYLPES
+1254 HDIGEGAGKYIPES
-1268 AVNWFKNTLAGFKKK
+1268 AVDWFKNKLSEFKKK
-1283 FDESGGNPPGAGTKR
+1283 FDESGGNPPGEGAKR
-1298 WKPYVK
+1298 WEPYVK
-1304 KALAANGLPTSESYV
+1304 KALAANGLPTSDAYV

-1332 NPKAVQGGYVDI
+1332 NPKAVQNGYVDV
-1344 NTLTGDLA
+1344 NTLSGDLA

-1364 AYAFPGHRNIFNGY
+1364 AHAFPGHKDIFNGY

-1390 RYGSRMLSV
+1390 RYGSDMLAV
-1399 IGHGHGYANGGHI
+1399 IGHGHGYANGGHV
-1412 YSKQL
+1412 YNKQL
-1417 AWLAEDGDEFVINN
+1417 AWIAEDGDEFVINN
-1431 RKPNADSLLANAIKQ
+1431 RKPNADSLLASAIKQ

-1464 SAKFSGSNGYSV
+1464 SAKFSGSNGYGM
-1476 TLSTNQSASV
+1476 TPSTSRNV
-1486 THSAQSYSGT
+1486 GTTHSTQSYTGT
-1496 DYSQQIDAIK
+1496 DYSQQIEAIN

-1525 VAYERYGV
+1525 VAYERYGT
-1533 HERNQRDILGQRGM
+1533 HERNQRDILGKRGM

>member
-23 EKINK
+23 EQINK

-55 AKTVKKDVDNELK
+55 AKAVKKDVDNELK

-192 SFLGDA
+192 SFLGGA

-239 KIKKTSDEVM
+239 EIKKTSDEVM

-565 IRPVVR
+565 IKPVVR

-584 FSTFADVLNVVGKAL
+584 FATFADVLNAVGKAL
-599 GEAFDKI
+599 GAAFDKI

-611 ALGDADKNM
+611 ALNDTGKGA

-628 ALKAVGVALGSIATA
+628 KLKAVGVAIGSIG
-643 FTAIKAAS
+643 TAIVALKGAKVIFDGVSAGVTALSNATKIATGVQAAFN
-651 AVGSV
+651 AVMAINPV
-656 VSSAA
+656 V
-661 SAFKLLSGAIDI
+661 L
-673 IGASLLVFGDFLAA
+673 
-687 NPIVA
+687 

-741 GIVDGILDVVSWI
+741 GIVDGISDVISWI

-796 AWKSATEALVKVWE
+796 AWKSATKALVKVWE

-886 NSIKKTTEKVWK
+886 NSIKKTTEKVWN

-905 DVSLAIYKPIKKAWD
+905 DVSLAIYKPVKKAWD
-920 KVVQVVTDLWNGL
+920 KVVKVVTDLWNGL

-985 NSIKD
+985 NNIKD

-1134 MSKSTLALVNDEES
+1134 MSRSTLALVNDEES

-1161 IELPQERNV
+1161 VEVPKERNV

-1244 NSKNDATAIW
+1244 NRKNDAMAIW

-1283 FDESGGNPPGAGTKR
+1283 FDESGSNPPGAGTKR

-1431 RKPNADSLLANAIKQ
+1431 RKPNADMLLASAIKQ

-1476 TLSTNQSASV
+1476 TPSTNQSASV

>member
-1 MAADASVVIDFDV
+1 MADGVVTIDIDMPLDKLKNDMQLADDLLQNLGKNAGN
-14 KTQQLESDK
+14 E
-23 EKINK
+23 
-28 ILSAIGE
+28 
-35 NTGDKMDDEFK
+35 MDDNFK
-46 KSADNVVSE
+46 KVSSDLVNE
-55 AKTVKKDVDNELK
+55 AQKAKKDIDEELK
-68 KPTATITPKVD
+68 KPTAPIKPKID
-79 DSEAQK
+79 DNDVQQ
-85 GTQKVI
+85 GTQKII

-111 AGIDDFTSLLKRVPK
+111 AGIDDFTALLKRVPK
-126 KLRTEILAQAQK
+126 KTRTEILAQAQK
-138 DEVID
+138 GEVID
-143 YESLLKRIPPKL
+143 YEAL
-155 LTDVQLN
+155 LTKLPRRILTSIKLN
-162 DNASDKLKAI
+162 DDASDKLKSI
-172 RSEVESTETGFARLK
+172 QESAENTGASLSKLK
-187 TIVAG
+187 EIIAG
-192 SFLGDA
+192 SFIGGIA
-198 VLSGVTTVV
+198 VNGVTAVV
-207 DGLKDIAVEGAN
+207 SSLKDIATEGAS

-377 AESTKT
+377 AESTTT
-383 FEGAI
+383 FEGAF
-388 GNLQAA
+388 GNLQAT

-401 IIDAFGKDKF
+401 VIDAFGKDKF
-411 TGPINGLG
+411 TGPINNVGSFIQG
-419 NIVQD
+419 
-424 TFSKITKTIEN
+424 FFGRITKAITD
-435 NKKVIDALGG
+435 NKRIIDTLGSAFSS
-445 VFSGVFGAIGN
+445 VFSAIGN
-456 TLSMFAMSFKANV
+456 TLSMFSASFKVNV
-469 AGVLNNKEVTQ
+469 SGILGDKSLTQ
-480 NVESFKK
+480 NVTNLKKGFDNIMES
-487 SFDRVME
+487 
-494 AIKPIE
+494 IKPVE
-500 QAIGGLLGVIA
+500 QAISGLLGVIT
-511 GGAFSLA
+511 GGIFAVA
-518 VDIVRSLAKGLGL
+518 VDLVKGLAKGLGL
-531 TGDEAD
+531 VGDEAN
-537 KAKGKMDFS
+537 KTKGKMDFS
-546 GVARVFSTV
+546 GIARIFSTV
-555 SQSLN
+555 SQTLN
-560 IVLDF
+560 VVLGF
-565 IRPVVR
+565 IKPVVSL
-571 ALGEMAGVIAKSA
+571 LGEMAGVIAKSA
-584 FSTFADVLNVVGKAL
+584 FSTFADVLNRVGKAL
-599 GEAFDKI
+599 GAAFDKL

-611 ALGDADKNM
+611 ALKDTDKGA
-620 SAITKHEG
+620 SAVTKHET
-628 ALKAVGVALGSIATA
+628 ALKAVGVAIASIGTAMAT
-643 FTAIKAAS
+643 IKGAKSIFNAAS
-651 AVGSV
+651 AGISALSKVTKIATGVQAAFNAVMAINPV
-656 VSSAA
+656 V
-661 SAFKLLSGAIDI
+661 L
-673 IGASLLVFGDFLAA
+673 
-687 NPIVA
+687 

-741 GIVDGILDVVSWI
+741 GIVDGISDVVSWI

-796 AWKSATEALVKVWE
+796 AWKSATKALVKVWE

-822 LSKALSVTWDAIKK
+822 LSKALSVTWDALKK

-886 NSIKKTTEKVWK
+886 NSIKKTTEKVWN

-905 DVSLAIYKPIKKAWD
+905 DVSLAIYKPVKKAWD

-947 VVDATEAVYKPVH
+947 VVDATEAVYKPVQ
-960 KAFTKVGN
+960 KAFTTLGN

-973 WDNIKKFTSDKW
+973 WDSIKKTTSTKW
-985 NSIKD
+985 KGIKD
-990 TIGNM
+990 TISKM
-995 TDKAHSVA
+995 SEKAKSLGTKYAESLKQSVG
-1003 KRNTEALKSS
+1003 
-1013 VSEKWDAVKSV
+1013 EKWDAVKSV
-1024 TGKAWGSVS
+1024 TSKAWEKVAT
-1033 DYVGEHSANAK
+1033 YVGDSSNDALRRAGR
-1044 NKASKNFNA
+1044 NFNA
-1053 LKDTMSSILDSISQT
+1053 LKSTMSDILDSISRT
-1068 WKRVWSGISDYFSGI
+1068 WRRAWSGIADYFGSIWNGI
-1083 WDSIKKNARN
+1083 QKNARN
-1093 GLNAV
+1093 GLNGV
-1098 IDFLNG
+1098 IGFLNG

-1134 MSKSTLALVNDEES
+1134 ITTSNKVALVNDEES
-1148 PTYREAIFRRDGS
+1148 SIYREAIFRKDGTV
-1161 IELPQERNV
+1161 ELPKERNV
-1170 LTHLEAGDAVMPAK
+1170 LTHLEVGDAVMPAK

-1200 DWLGKAANWIG
+1200 GWLGKAANWIG

-1226 QLEDALKDPLGVL
+1226 KLEDALKDPLGVL

-1244 NSKNDATAIW
+1244 NSKNDAKAIW

-1431 RKPNADSLLANAIKQ
+1431 RKPNADMLLASAIKQ

-1464 SAKFSGSNGYSV
+1464 SAKFSGTNGYGMAPS
-1476 TLSTNQSASV
+1476 STQVNP
-1486 THSAQSYSGT
+1486 THLQN
-1496 DYSQQIDAIK
+1496 IDGILKVQDVPDKDVVIK
-1506 RKLDIIADKQV
+1506 VKLDGKTIANASYPWT
-1517 KVDGRSFA
+1517 KVLQSREITLINNGGAIPSVF
-1525 VAYERYGV
+1525 
-1533 HERNQRDILGQRGM
+1533 
-1547 AVDVNF
+1547 